1 MTRVPRFGGATKLV
15 AESAGGFMRAELRLA
30 AAELRR
36 KAAAVGIGIGLL
48 VVSIAAGILALLL
61 TFAAAVA
68 ALAIVL
74 ATWLAL
80 LVAAGAAIL
89 VAGVLS
95 VAGVVLVRKGRP
107 AKPEEAIEEARLARE
122 ALRDE

>member
-1 MTRVPRFGGATKLV
+1 MLKLV
-15 AESAGGFMRAELRLA
+15 TESARGFVQAEMRLA
-30 AAELRR
+30 AAEM
-36 KAAAVGIGIGLL
+36 KKKIAALGIGIGLL
-48 VVSIAAGILALLL
+48 VGSVATILLGLLL
-61 TFAAAVA
+61 AFAAAVA

-95 VAGVVLVRKGRP
+95 IFGVVLIRRGSP
-107 AKPEEAIEEARLARE
+107 PKPEEALREARLMRE
-122 ALRDE
+122 ELRDE

>member
-1 MTRVPRFGGATKLV
+1 MLKLV
-15 AESAGGFMRAELRLA
+15 TESARGFVQAELRLA
-30 AAELRR
+30 AAEM
-36 KAAAVGIGIGLL
+36 KKKVAALGVGIGLL
-48 VVSIAAGILALLL
+48 VGSVAAILLALLL
-61 TFAAAVA
+61 AFAAAVA

-95 VAGVVLVRKGRP
+95 VFGVLLIRRGSP
-107 AKPEEAIEEARLARE
+107 PKPEEAIAEARLVRE
-122 ALRDE
+122 ELRDE